1 MRTGYIGIMVVLLG
15 IGACKTTKAPAPEV
29 VVAQSGNESTLVE
42 EMASEVV
49 NGQVKAKMV
58 SDFTDSD
65 NIKAIMD
72 FLASDELKGRD
83 SGSPGLEEAAEYI
96 QTLFENNGVVPFFES
111 YRDTLSNFEATT
123 YNMVGLVPGNDAT
136 LKEEFIV
143 IGAHY
148 DHIGEIKANN
158 GDAIANGANDNASGT
173 TAVLELA
180 RYFGKM
186 KTNKRSLVFAL
197 FSAEEKGLLGSKHLA
212 KKLKDQ
218 GLSLYVMLNYE
229 MIGVP
234 MVAKDHLVYLTGYEM
249 SNLPEI
255 SNAHAGEKV
264 VGFLPKAKE
273 FNLYKRSDNYPFH
286 EAFSV
291 PSHTFS
297 TFDFT
302 NFEHYHGVGDEV
314 QEMDFEHMAVVVNK
328 MIPIVEG
335 IANTTEKE
343 ITLK

>member
-1 MRTGYIGIMVVLLG
+1 
-15 IGACKTTKAPAPEV
+15 
-29 VVAQSGNESTLVE
+29 
-42 EMASEVV
+42 
-49 NGQVKAKMV
+49 
-58 SDFTDSD
+58 
-65 NIKAIMD
+65 MD
-72 FLASDELKGRD
+72 FLASDALKGRD
-83 SGSPGLEEAAEYI
+83 SGSPGLEKAADFIE
-96 QTLFENNGVVPFFES
+96 TLFESNGVLPFFES
-111 YRDTLSNFEATT
+111 YRDTLSNFEGIT
-123 YNMVGLVPGNDAT
+123 YNMVGVVPGTDAE
-136 LKEEFIV
+136 LKGEFIL

-148 DHIGEIKANN
+148 DHIGEIAPHN

-186 KTNKRSLVFAL
+186 NSNKRSLIFAL

-218 GLSLYVMLNYE
+218 DLPLYVMLNYE

-234 MVAKDHLVYLTGYEM
+234 MVNKDHLVYLTGYEM

-273 FNLYKRSDNYPFH
+273 FNLYQRSDNYPFH
-286 EAFSV
+286 QAFSV

-302 NFEHYHGVGDEV
+302 NFAHYHGVGDEV
-314 QEMDFEHMAVVVNK
+314 QEMDFGHMAVVVNK

-335 IANTTEKE
+335 IANATEKE